1 MNPSYEPNI
10 PLPGPW
16 RGKLVVCR
24 SQVERDLESGRILAH
39 IDFGLKLLVNNA
51 PEVVRTES
59 YWSLFFSL
67 EPGDRES
74 DAMSRRGVSA
84 SAPAVDAIFAHLRK
98 VGSPISAPETY
109 WLTRINIASRDYS
122 VFLQGRLQWVPD
134 YRQMSSDLMFA
145 CASPADECGPVPVA
159 PSTRPLRSTGR
170 RIIFEDE

>member
-59 YWSLFFSL
+59 YWSLFFL
-67 EPGDRES
+67 AGTWRPGIGCDEQARS
-74 DAMSRRGVSA
+74 FRFRARGRRDLRA
-84 SAPAVDAIFAHLRK
+84 SPK
-98 VGSPISAPETY
+98 
-109 WLTRINIASRDYS
+109 
-122 VFLQGRLQWVPD
+122 GRLADQCSRNILADPYK
-134 YRQMSSDLMFA
+134 YRI
-145 CASPADECGPVPVA
+145 EG
-159 PSTRPLRSTGR
+159 LRRISTGSSPVGT
-170 RIIFEDE
+170 